1 MNVHSLSTV
10 TFAPPRD
17 LIAPPY
23 HKANSA
29 VCHGPAGHA
38 EAERRWVGRRR
49 RSYLTGHRSAHR
61 TDSSCGEPLA
71 TTTAA
76 ETFLRF
82 RIQNC
87 FHGVMRHNGH
97 RLLWRHSITEWGW
110 GRLRDELADRGDH
123 AQNAGGINRRFHYAP
138 AFLLRV
144 YQEPVDRLSFVVHNF
159 KTPRSSRFV

>member
-1 MNVHSLSTV
+1 MNERSFIVNRHLRDTTGSNRSGLPQAKFCCLLRPCGPSSSILSDRPAA
-10 TFAPPRD
+10 FAW
-17 LIAPPY
+17 L
-23 HKANSA
+23 
-29 VCHGPAGHA
+29 
-38 EAERRWVGRRR
+38 W
-49 RSYLTGHRSAHR
+49 
-61 TDSSCGEPLA
+61 LA
-71 TTTAA
+71 KQPVATTAA

-82 RIQNC
+82 RIDHC

>member
-1 MNVHSLSTV
+1 MNERSFIVNRHLRATMGSNRSALPQSQ
-10 TFAPPRD
+10 FCCLPR
-17 LIAPPY
+17 P
-23 HKANSA
+23 
-29 VCHGPAGHA
+29 CGP
-38 EAERRWVGRRR
+38 R
-49 RSYLTGHRSAHR
+49 RSRAKVGGP
-61 TDSSCGEPLA
+61 SSSILSDRPADFAWLSLA
-71 TTTAA
+71 KQPVATTAA

>member
-17 LIAPPY
+17 LIAPAY
-23 HKANSA
+23 HKRNS
-29 VCHGPAGHA
+29 VVRYGPAGHA
-38 EAERRWVGRRR
+38 EPSEGGWAV
-49 RSYLTGHRSAHR
+49 
-61 TDSSCGEPLA
+61 SSILSDRPAAFAWLWLA
-71 TTTAA
+71 KQPVATTAA

-82 RIQNC
+82 RIDHC